1 MAWKARCAEFVGLLL
16 LAAGCGGGGGGTTP
30 TPLPSAGE
38 TPTGFA
44 YLQNVSATGAVVCRQ
59 STESDVYRV
68 QWSLAAAG
76 SPVLGEVSEA
86 EPQRQ
91 HALRIGPLSADTS
104 YRYRLWARGGSL
116 VAEGTFTTPPP
127 PATRAVVFAAVS
139 DSGWPDGAEAQVAQA
154 IAGSRPAP
162 ELLLHGGDVIYPHGA
177 REGYRPYLFEP
188 FARVLDHLP
197 LFPALGNH
205 DLETE
210 KGAPWGE
217 AFVTPAN
224 NAEAS
229 ERYCSFD
236 WGDLHVLV
244 LDVCSFVCR
253 PGSTSWSFV
262 EQDLAAARGA
272 WKVVVLH
279 TPPYTGGPNGSN
291 ADVVRYL
298 CPVFEARRVDVVLS
312 GHDHCW
318 ERFEPKGGVLYLVI
332 GGGGAPA
339 DPFTATAD
347 LAFGRSV
354 NHFLRGRVDASALLL
369 EAVDV
374 QGTVFDSVRLRR

>member
-1 MAWKARCAEFVGLLL
+1 MAWNARCAGCVGLLV
-16 LAAGCGGGGGGTTP
+16 LAVGCGGGSGGTTP

-44 YLQNVSATGAVVCRQ
+44 YLQNVSAAAAVVCRQ
-59 STESDVYRV
+59 STEADAYRV

-76 SPVLGEVSEA
+76 SPVLGEASETEA
-86 EPQRQ
+86 RKQ

-116 VAEGTFTTPPP
+116 VAEATFTTPPP
-127 PATRAVVFAAVS
+127 PATRSVVFAAVS
-139 DSGWPDGAEAQVAQA
+139 DSGWPDGAEGLVAQA
-154 IAGSRPAP
+154 IAASSPAP

-177 REGYRPYLFEP
+177 REGYKPYLFDP

-197 LFPALGNH
+197 FFPAVGNH

-224 NAEAS
+224 NAEGS
-229 ERYCSFD
+229 ERYYSFD

-244 LDVCSFVCR
+244 LDVCSSVCR
-253 PGSTSWSFV
+253 PGSASWGFAD
-262 EQDLAAARGA
+262 QDLAAARGA
-272 WKVVVLH
+272 WKIVVLH
-279 TPPYTGGPNGSN
+279 TPPYTGGPNGPST
-291 ADVVRYL
+291 DVIRYL

-318 ERFEPKGGVLYLVI
+318 ERFKPKGGVLYLVI
-332 GGGGAPA
+332 GGGGAPP
-339 DPFTATAD
+339 DPYTPPAD

-354 NHFLRGRVDASALLL
+354 NHFLRGRADASSLLL

-374 QGTVFDSVRLRR
+374 QGEVFDSVQLR